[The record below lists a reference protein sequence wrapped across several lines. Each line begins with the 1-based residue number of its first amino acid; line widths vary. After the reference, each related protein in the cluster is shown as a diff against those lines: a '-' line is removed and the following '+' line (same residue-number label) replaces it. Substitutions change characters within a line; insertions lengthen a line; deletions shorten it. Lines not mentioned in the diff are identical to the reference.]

1 MRTLKKGYLLYSL
14 RRTFWLLAVCLL
26 IVGCGGTSGM
36 KTPPSNEVSVP
47 DQYRIGIGDNLNIS
61 VWKNPELSV
70 VVPVRPDGNISMP
83 LIGDVRAGGATTD
96 ELAMR
101 IETRL
106 KDFVRTPEVT
116 VIVTNPSSADF
127 QNRVRITG
135 AINQQLSVPFREGM
149 TIMDLVLDA
158 GGLSD
163 FALANKALLYRKD
176 ADGKLNAYAIRLN
189 DILYKGDLETNY
201 ALQPSDVITIPER
214 KF

>member
-1 MRTLKKGYLLYSL
+1 MQTVRKGCFLYKYS
-14 RRTFWLLAVCLL
+14 RAFWLLLACL
-26 IVGCGGTSGM
+26 VVAGCGGTSGV
-36 KTPPSNEVSVP
+36 KAPPSSEQSTP
-47 DQYRIGIGDNLNIS
+47 EQYRIGIGDNLNIS

-70 VVPVRPDGNISMP
+70 AVPVRPDGNISMP

-96 ELAMR
+96 ELAER
-101 IETRL
+101 VEAKL

-116 VIVTNPSSADF
+116 VIVTNPSSSDF

-163 FALANKALLYRKD
+163 FAVANKALLYRKD
-176 ADGKLNAYAIRLN
+176 ADGKLNAYTIRLN

-201 ALQPSDVITIPER
+201 TLQPSDVITIPER